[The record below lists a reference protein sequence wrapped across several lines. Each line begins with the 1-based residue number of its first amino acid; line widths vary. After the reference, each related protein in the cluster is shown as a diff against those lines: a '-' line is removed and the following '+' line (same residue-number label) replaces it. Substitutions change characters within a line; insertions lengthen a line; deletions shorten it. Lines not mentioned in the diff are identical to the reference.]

1 VSKGKTVSRKLI
13 VATRKSQLALAQTRA
28 WIRELER
35 VTGAATEELL
45 VTTSG
50 DRVQDVAL
58 SKIGGKGLFVKEIE
72 DALLERRADLAVHS
86 MKDVPGEL
94 PSGLVIG
101 CVPEREDPRDVLVT
115 RDGRAFDA
123 LAAGSKVGSSS
134 LRRQTF
140 LRLLRADLEYVALR
154 GNVDT
159 RLRKCAEGVVDA
171 VVLARAGLRR
181 LGLDDRV
188 TEVLEPSKCLP
199 AIGQGALAIEHRR
212 DDQEVAD
219 LVKRVSH
226 LDTAIAVAAERGVMV
241 AVEGSCQIPVAA
253 YGIREGG
260 ELWLR
265 GMLAEP
271 DGTRARFREV
281 RAPWPASD
289 VDSFEVGRRLG
300 EELRRA

>member
-1 VSKGKTVSRKLI
+1 VSEGKTVARRLI

-35 VTGAATEELL
+35 VTGAVTEELL

-94 PSGLVIG
+94 PQSLVIG
-101 CVPEREDPRDVLVT
+101 CVPEREDPRDVVVT
-115 RDGRAFDA
+115 KEACAFAA

-140 LRLLRADLEYVALR
+140 LRLLRPDLEYVALR

-188 TEVLEPSKCLP
+188 TEVLDPSKCLP
-199 AIGQGALAIEHRR
+199 AIGQGALAIEHRA
-212 DDQEVAD
+212 DDPEVAE
-219 LVKRVSH
+219 LVKRLSH
-226 LDTAIAVAAERGVMV
+226 TDTAIAVAAERGVMV
-241 AVEGSCQIPVAA
+241 AVEGSCQVPVAA
-253 YGIREGG
+253 YGVRDDGK
-260 ELWLR
+260 LWLR

-271 DGTRARFREV
+271 DCTRARFREV
-281 RAPWPASD
+281 RALWPESD
-289 VDSFEVGRRLG
+289 AESFEVGRRLG
-300 EELRRA
+300 EELRRG

>member
-1 VSKGKTVSRKLI
+1 M
-13 VATRKSQLALAQTRA
+13 
-28 WIRELER
+28 
-35 VTGAATEELL
+35 TGAVTEELL

-50 DRVQDVAL
+50 DRVQDVPL
-58 SKIGGKGLFVKEIE
+58 SSLGGKGLFVKEIE

-86 MKDVPGEL
+86 MKDLPGTL
-94 PSGLVIG
+94 PPALVIG
-101 CVPEREDPRDVLVT
+101 CVPEREDPRDVVVT
-115 RDGRAFDA
+115 REACAFAA

-140 LRLLRADLEYVALR
+140 LRLLRPDLEYVALR

-188 TEVLEPSKCLP
+188 TEVLDPSKCLP
-199 AIGQGALAIEHRR
+199 AIGQGALAIEHRAN
-212 DDQEVAD
+212 DQDVAE
-219 LVKRVSH
+219 LVARLSH
-226 LDTAIAVAAERGVMV
+226 TDTAIAVAAERGVMV
-241 AVEGSCQIPVAA
+241 AVEGSCQVPVAA
-253 YGIREGG
+253 HGVRDAR

-265 GMLAEP
+265 TMLAEP
-271 DGTRARFREV
+271 DGTRVRFREV
-281 RAPWPASD
+281 RAPWPESD
-289 VDSFEVGRRLG
+289 AQSFEVGRRLG

>member
-1 VSKGKTVSRKLI
+1 VPRKLI

-35 VTGAATEELL
+35 VTGAVTEELL

-72 DALLERRADLAVHS
+72 DALLERRADLAIHS

-94 PSGLVIG
+94 PPALVIG

-115 RDGRAFDA
+115 RDARSLDA
-123 LAAGSKVGSSS
+123 LSAGSKVGSSS

-140 LRLLRADLEYVALR
+140 LRLLRPDLDYVALR

-199 AIGQGALAIEHRR
+199 AIGQGALAIEHRG
-212 DDQEVAD
+212 DDHEVAE
-219 LVKRVSH
+219 LVKRLSH
-226 LDTAIAVAAERGVMV
+226 SDTAIAVAAERGVMV
-241 AVEGSCQIPVAA
+241 AVEGSCQVPVAA
-253 YGIREGG
+253 YGIRDVGG
-260 ELWLR
+260 LWLR

-271 DGTRARFREV
+271 DGTRARLREV
-281 RAPWPASD
+281 RASWPASEGE
-289 VDSFEVGRRLG
+289 SFEVGRRLG